1 MYIWQESTE
10 TKDLLVWRNNFA
22 ISKNSLNTTNGRE
35 MLSEIAKEIKCRMP
49 LEKIEII
56 IILYY
61 STFKLI
67 ALLIGKMG
75 PTSSS
80 VNGLVDGVSLVVE
93 RVSPAVPSLRV
104 ISGLFELDKARY
116 SAN

>member
-10 TKDLLVWRNNFA
+10 TKDLLVCRNNVA

-49 LEKIEII
+49 LGKIEII

-80 VNGLVDGVSLVVE
+80 VNGLVA
-93 RVSPAVPSLRV
+93 PAVPSLRV